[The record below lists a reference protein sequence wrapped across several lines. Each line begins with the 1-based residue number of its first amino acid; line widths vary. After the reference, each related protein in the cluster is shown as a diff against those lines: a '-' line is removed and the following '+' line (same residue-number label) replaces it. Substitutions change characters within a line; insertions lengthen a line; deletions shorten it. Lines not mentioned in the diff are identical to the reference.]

1 MVEIKIEEVKSKY
14 QAELD
19 SFVRQ
24 LQQLDQQRAILAQAI
39 AERQGIIAFLNSL
52 NTDGEKNKKVKQDV

>member
-1 MVEIKIEEVKSKY
+1 LVEINLEEEKAKY

-19 SFVRQ
+19 QFIRQ
-24 LQQLDQQRAILAQAI
+24 LGELNRQMATLQQAI

-52 NTDGEKNKKVKQDV
+52 NEHKEA